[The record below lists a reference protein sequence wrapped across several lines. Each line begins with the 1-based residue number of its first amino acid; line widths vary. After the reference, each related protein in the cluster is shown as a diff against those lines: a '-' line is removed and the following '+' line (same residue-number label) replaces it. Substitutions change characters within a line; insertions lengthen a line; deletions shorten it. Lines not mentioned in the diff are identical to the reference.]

1 MTVFP
6 QIFRLRQTF
15 DATRVEDVAVEVDTQ
30 LKRLVLHEKIRPGQ
44 TVAITG
50 GSRGIANIA
59 TILRA
64 IVDHCKKLGARPFV
78 VPAMGSHGG
87 GTAEGQQRLLESY
100 GVTEAALGCP
110 IRSSME
116 TVVVGQAKEGFPI
129 CFDRLAFKA
138 DHVVVCN
145 RIKPHTGFAG
155 SIESGLMKMLL
166 IGLGK
171 AEGAAVYHRA
181 IRDFSFE
188 QIIRSV
194 AGEVLQRCHIL
205 AGVGIVENA
214 YDQTGRIVAVLPE
227 EFETREKELLQLAKQ
242 WLPRLPFPQTDILVI
257 DRIGKDISGTGLDPN
272 VVGRKFNDHVAVE
285 NEWPKVRRI
294 CLRGLTEATHG
305 NAIGFGI
312 AEFCRS
318 QILRQMDVEATRLN
332 GLTSGHISA
341 VMTPLDYET
350 DVAML
355 DAAFSTIGLAK
366 PPDVRMIWI
375 ADTLHL
381 GEVECSAAYLDEA
394 RQRDDLEILTDL
406 RPLPFNAAGNLALP
420 CVLSHLEVEG
430 LGQHPPEAS
439 A

>member
-15 DATRVEDVAVEVDTQ
+15 DATRVENVAAEVDTQ
-30 LKRLVLHEKIRPGQ
+30 LSRLKLHEKVQPGQ
-44 TVAITG
+44 SVAITG

-59 TILRA
+59 AILRA
-64 IVDHCKKLGARPFV
+64 IVDHCKNLGARPFL

-87 GTAEGQQRLLESY
+87 GTAEGQQKLLESY
-100 GVTEAALGCP
+100 GITETSLGCP

-129 CFDRLAFKA
+129 HFDRLAFKA
-138 DHVVVCN
+138 DHVMVCN

-171 AEGAAVYHRA
+171 AEGASVYHRA

-188 QIIRSV
+188 QIIRGV

-214 YDQTGRIVAVLPE
+214 YDQTGRIEAVRPE

-242 WLPRLPFPQTDILVI
+242 WLPRLPFPQADVLVI

-272 VVGRKFNDHVAVE
+272 VVGRKYNDHVAVE
-285 NEWPKVRRI
+285 DEWPKVRRI

-318 QILRQMDVEATRLN
+318 RILREMDVESTRLN

-350 DVAML
+350 DREML
-355 DAAFSTIGLAK
+355 EAAFSTIGLAG
-366 PPDVRMIWI
+366 PPDVRLFWI

-381 GEVECSAAYLDEA
+381 GEVECSEAYLDEA
-394 RQRDDLEILTDL
+394 RQREDLEILSEP
-406 RPLPFNAAGNLALP
+406 RPLPFDTAGNL
-420 CVLSHLEVEG
+420 LE
-430 LGQHPPEAS
+430 S
-439 A
+439 AP